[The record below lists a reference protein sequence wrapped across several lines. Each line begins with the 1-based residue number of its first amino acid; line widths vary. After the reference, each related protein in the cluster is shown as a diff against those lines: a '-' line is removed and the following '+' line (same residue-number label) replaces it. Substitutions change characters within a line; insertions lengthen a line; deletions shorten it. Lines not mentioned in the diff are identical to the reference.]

1 MAVHLFILAKIPF
14 SQEVLFLYYLC
25 CMSWLLGIL
34 VFLLVVDALLL
45 TLLVLIQQ
53 GKGGGLA
60 TDIQGVAQAS
70 QILGVRHAA
79 DFAEKATWT
88 LFGALV
94 ALTLL
99 IHAVNSGLKG
109 GGQTAPRTAG
119 VVENAPLAPASPS
132 TPPPAPSQPQ

>member
-1 MAVHLFILAKIPF
+1 MGF
-14 SQEVLFLYYLC
+14 
-25 CMSWLLGIL
+25 LLGVLI
-34 VFLLVVDALLL
+34 FLLVVDALLL

-88 LFGALV
+88 LFGGLV
-94 ALTLL
+94 VLTLL
-99 IHAVNSGLKG
+99 IHAVHSSMKG
-109 GGQTAPRTAG
+109 GEIKTRTAG
-119 VVENAPLAPASPS
+119 MVETLPPTQSQPAP
-132 TPPPAPSQPQ
+132 TPSQPPAQPSSK

>member
-1 MAVHLFILAKIPF
+1 MAWILG
-14 SQEVLFLYYLC
+14 VL
-25 CMSWLLGIL
+25 I
-34 VFLLVVDALLL
+34 FLLVVDALLL

-88 LFGALV
+88 LFGVLV
-94 ALTLL
+94 GLTLL
-99 IHAVNSGLKG
+99 IHAVHSGMRG
-109 GGQTAPRTAG
+109 EGTATTRTAG
-119 VVENAPLAPASPS
+119 VVESQPIAPAP
-132 TPPPAPSQPQ
+132 TPQPPAQP

>member
-1 MAVHLFILAKIPF
+1 
-14 SQEVLFLYYLC
+14 
-25 CMSWLLGIL
+25 MSWLLGLLI
-34 VFLLVVDALLL
+34 FLLVVDALLL

-94 ALTLL
+94 VISLL
-99 IHAVNSGLKG
+99 IHAVHSGMKG
-109 GGQTAPRTAG
+109 EGVPTTRTAG
-119 VVENAPLAPASPS
+119 VVGNQPLP
-132 TPPPAPSQPQ
+132 TTPAPSPAPAQPQ

>member
-1 MAVHLFILAKIPF
+1 MC
-14 SQEVLFLYYLC
+14 YLC

-53 GKGGGLA
+53 SKGGGLA

-88 LFGALV
+88 LFSMLIV
-94 ALTLL
+94 LTLL
-99 IHAVNSGLKG
+99 IHAVNSGMRG
-109 GGQTAPRTAG
+109 GGSVGPRTAG
-119 VVENAPLAPASPS
+119 VVESAPLPPASRPASP
-132 TPPPAPSQPQ
+132 PAPQPVPAQPQ

>member
-1 MAVHLFILAKIPF
+1 
-14 SQEVLFLYYLC
+14 
-25 CMSWLLGIL
+25 MSWLLGIL

-88 LFGALV
+88 LFGALI

-99 IHAVNSGLKG
+99 IHAVHSGMRGANS
-109 GGQTAPRTAG
+109 ARPRTAG
-119 VVENAPLAPASPS
+119 VVENAPLPPASSPAPQPAPA
-132 TPPPAPSQPQ
+132 QPQ

>member
-1 MAVHLFILAKIPF
+1 MGF
-14 SQEVLFLYYLC
+14 
-25 CMSWLLGIL
+25 LLGVLI
-34 VFLLVVDALLL
+34 FLLVVDAILL

-88 LFGALV
+88 LFGVLV

-99 IHAVNSGLKG
+99 IHAVHSGMREG
-109 GGQTAPRTAG
+109 GEVKTRTAG
-119 VVENAPLAPASPS
+119 VVENL
-132 TPPPAPSQPQ
+132 PPAQPK

>member
-1 MAVHLFILAKIPF
+1 MGF
-14 SQEVLFLYYLC
+14 
-25 CMSWLLGIL
+25 LLGVLI
-34 VFLLVVDALLL
+34 FLLVVDAILL

-94 ALTLL
+94 VLTLL
-99 IHAVNSGLKG
+99 IHAVHSGMREGREVK
-109 GGQTAPRTAG
+109 TRTAG
-119 VVENAPLAPASPS
+119 VVENL
-132 TPPPAPSQPQ
+132 PPAQPK

>member
-1 MAVHLFILAKIPF
+1 
-14 SQEVLFLYYLC
+14 
-25 CMSWLLGIL
+25 MSWLLGIL
-34 VFLLVVDALLL
+34 IFLLVVDAILLS
-45 TLLVLIQQ
+45 LLVLIQH

-88 LFGALV
+88 LFGALI

-99 IHAVNSGLKG
+99 IHAVHSSMRG
-109 GGQTAPRTAG
+109 GEGPATRTAG
-119 VVENAPLAPASPS
+119 VVENQPISTSPQSAPTSPQ
-132 TPPPAPSQPQ
+132 TPPPPASK